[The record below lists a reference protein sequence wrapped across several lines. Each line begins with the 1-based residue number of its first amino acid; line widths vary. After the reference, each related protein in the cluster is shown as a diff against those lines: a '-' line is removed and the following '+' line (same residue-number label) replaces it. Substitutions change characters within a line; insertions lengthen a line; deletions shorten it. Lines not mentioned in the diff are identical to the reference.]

1 MPNYTRL
8 TYNYKDFTMFH
19 INVSLFGQTKSLEN
33 KIDLFHDKLL
43 DAAMTFK
50 RTILVYLDEQ
60 RSDEYKKLSK
70 QIKQIEHDADNLRRD
85 IENKLYSQNL
95 IPDLRADVLHL
106 VENLDKVINR
116 FDEVTYK
123 FYIERPEIP
132 SEYHR
137 RINELCNLS
146 AECAENMA
154 KASRAF
160 FRDLS
165 SVRDY
170 SQKVYFIEHE
180 SDLSSGHLR
189 EAIFDSDIPLANK
202 IQLSGFINDIADIA
216 DIAED
221 FIDELLIFTIKR
233 DI

>member
-1 MPNYTRL
+1 MFRISLSIFSQTRA
-8 TYNYKDFTMFH
+8 
-19 INVSLFGQTKSLEN
+19 LEN
-33 KIDLFHDKLL
+33 KIDLFHDKLI

-50 RTILVYLDEQ
+50 KAIKVYLEEQ
-60 RSDEYKKLSK
+60 RSEDYRKLSK
-70 QIKQIEHDADNLRRD
+70 QIKQIEHDADGLRRD
-85 IENKLYSQNL
+85 IENNLYTQNL
-95 IPDLRADVLHL
+95 IPDLRADVLQL
-106 VENLDKVINR
+106 VENLDKVINK

-123 FYIERPEIP
+123 FYSEQPEVP
-132 SEYHR
+132 GEFHS
-137 RINELCNLS
+137 RINELCGLS

-180 SDLSSGHLR
+180 SDAAARKLNESV
-189 EAIFDSDIPLANK
+189 FDSGLPLPNK
-202 IQLSGFINDIADIA
+202 LQLSCFINDIGDIA
-216 DIAED
+216 DTAED
-221 FIDELLIFTIKR
+221 FIDALLIFTIKR

>member
-1 MPNYTRL
+1 
-8 TYNYKDFTMFH
+8 MFH
-19 INVSLFGQTKSLEN
+19 LNVSIFSRTKSLEN

-43 DAAMTFK
+43 DGAMSFK
-50 RTILVYLDEQ
+50 KAVKIFLNEQ
-60 RSDEYKKLSK
+60 RSEEYRKLSK

-85 IENKLYSQNL
+85 IENRLYSQNL
-95 IPDLRADVLHL
+95 IPDLRANVLQL
-106 VENLDKVINR
+106 VENLDRVINK
-116 FDEVTYK
+116 FDEVVYS
-123 FYIERPEIP
+123 FFIEQPEIP
-132 SEYHR
+132 LEYHG
-137 RINELCNLS
+137 RINELCDQV

-180 SDLSSGHLR
+180 TDLSSGNLR
-189 EAIFDSDIPLANK
+189 RAIFESDMPLANK
-202 IQLSGFINDIADIA
+202 LQLSSFINQIADIA

>member
-1 MPNYTRL
+1 
-8 TYNYKDFTMFH
+8 MFH
-19 INVSLFGQTKSLEN
+19 LAVSIFSQTKSLEN

-43 DAAMTFK
+43 DVAMVFK
-50 RTILVYLDEQ
+50 KTIRVYLNEK
-60 RSDEYKKLSK
+60 RSDEYRKLSK
-70 QIKQIEHDADNLRRD
+70 QIKQLEHDADNLRRD
-85 IENKLYSQNL
+85 IESKLYSQNL

-106 VENLDKVINR
+106 VENLDKVINK
-116 FDEVTYK
+116 FDEVTYM
-123 FYIERPEIP
+123 FYVERPDIP
-132 SEYHR
+132 TEYHS
-137 RINELCNLS
+137 RINELCDLS

-189 EAIFDSDIPLANK
+189 ENIFD
-202 IQLSGFINDIADIA
+202 
-216 DIAED
+216 
-221 FIDELLIFTIKR
+221 
-233 DI
+233 